1 MTSPIGWDEA
11 AADIIAR
18 DGDMEEPPVFQ
29 SGHEAFLR
37 LSAAYDGWADLEAAD
52 E

>member
-1 MTSPIGWDEA
+1 MVNPQSWDED

-18 DGDMEEPPVFQ
+18 DGDMEEPPVHT
-29 SGHEAFLR
+29 SGHDAFL
-37 LSAAYDGWADLEAAD
+37 AAWSEYEGVRPEACD